1 MTLTFL
7 VFLVIRAVPSEA
19 VVCSPGEY
27 AVHGECCPMCSPG
40 QRVQKHCNNF
50 SSTSCI
56 PCVGNTYTD
65 HPNGLEECRRC
76 KFCDEELKLIIK
88 EKCVYTRN
96 TVCGCREG
104 YFCRDF
110 HDEDCEM
117 CQKRTICPPGFR
129 VSSPGTVTSDHVCEI
144 CPKGTFSAANMSMVC
159 TPWTRCEDSGMVEV
173 KAGTSASDAGCG
185 RGRDAVTTG
194 AVTGLIILV
203 LLLIPVAV
211 FLYWRKKK
219 KRKQYEPRKPET
231 EGLEKGEEALVLVPE
246 NGREIA
252 IGIQETASHPGV
264 LGL

>member
-1 MTLTFL
+1 
-7 VFLVIRAVPSEA
+7 
-19 VVCSPGEY
+19 
-27 AVHGECCPMCSPG
+27 
-40 QRVQKHCNNF
+40 
-50 SSTSCI
+50 
-56 PCVGNTYTD
+56 
-65 HPNGLEECRRC
+65 
-76 KFCDEELKLIIK
+76 
-88 EKCVYTRN
+88 
-96 TVCGCREG
+96 
-104 YFCRDF
+104 
-110 HDEDCEM
+110 M
-117 CQKRTICPPGFR
+117 CQQRTICPPGFR

-203 LLLIPVAV
+203 LLSIPVAV
-211 FLYWRKKK
+211 FLYWQEKK
-219 KRKQYEPRKPET
+219 KRKQYEPQNSEKK
-231 EGLEKGEEALVLVPE
+231 GLEKGEEALVLVPE